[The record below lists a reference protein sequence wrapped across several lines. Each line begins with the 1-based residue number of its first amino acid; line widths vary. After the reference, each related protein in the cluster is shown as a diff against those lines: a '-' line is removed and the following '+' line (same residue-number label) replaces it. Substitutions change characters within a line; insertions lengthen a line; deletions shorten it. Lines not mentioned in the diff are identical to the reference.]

1 MPVMT
6 AEPLALSRDDRAEL
20 ERMARST
27 SLPHRTVRQAKALL
41 WAADGVANEEIA
53 RRSEADADT
62 VRNWRRRFEEQ
73 GVAGVGKIAK
83 GRGRKSWLP
92 EGTVAEVVR
101 VTNTFVPPD

>member
-1 MPVMT
+1 MPVMS
-6 AEPLALSRDDRAEL
+6 AEPLAVSKDERVEL

-53 RRSEADADT
+53 RRSEVDADT
-62 VRNWRRRFEEQ
+62 VRRWRRRFADK
-73 GVAGVGKIAK
+73 GVAGVGVIAK

-92 EGTVAEVVR
+92 EGTVAKAVR
-101 VTNTFVPPD
+101 VTNTFVP